1 MRKFTILVAI
11 LILALSVSYAF
22 TEKAELAA
30 DPSLIE
36 TVLAANLPS
45 PLANFDLIPIPDKE
59 LSYAE
64 LGDLDLSPNNVVY
77 GAGRSYL
84 NPDFRTSS
92 MGDKLF
98 TASLVSFVGLNIAD
112 YFSTLEAL
120 KHPGLLEGNPLMKPF
135 VKSPLVF
142 AAVKGGISMLTY
154 LSLKSVYKK
163 NRPLAWVLSTAANF
177 AMSYVVSNN
186 LRCIDKIKGR

>member
-1 MRKFTILVAI
+1 MRKITILVAI

-22 TEKAELAA
+22 AEKAELGA

-36 TVLAANLPS
+36 TVLAPNFPSALANL
-45 PLANFDLIPIPDKE
+45 DLIPIPDKE
-59 LSYAE
+59 ISYTE
-64 LGDLDLSPNNVVY
+64 LGDLDLSPKNIVY

-84 NPDFRTSS
+84 NTDFHKSS

-98 TASLVSFVGLNIAD
+98 TASLASLVVLNIAD

-120 KHPGLLEGNPLMKPF
+120 KHPGLSEGNPLMKPF

-142 AAVKGGISMLTY
+142 AAVKVGIST
-154 LSLKSVYKK
+154 LSFLSMKSIYKR

-186 LRCIDKIKGR
+186 LRCIDKIRR